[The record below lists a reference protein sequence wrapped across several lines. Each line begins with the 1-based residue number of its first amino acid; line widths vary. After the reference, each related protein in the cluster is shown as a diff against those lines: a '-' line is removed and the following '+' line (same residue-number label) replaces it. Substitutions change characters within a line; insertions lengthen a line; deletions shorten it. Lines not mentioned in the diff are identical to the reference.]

1 MYTRGVMKSI
11 KILKNSFKLIFCF
24 SCLIILS
31 GCFIDK
37 PLVGGESI
45 TDSKPN
51 PSIPSSSMSTTST
64 TSTTSIISTTSTT
77 SNPSMNSPKE
87 TTNSFQESF
96 SITSSN
102 KLDILVVL
110 PGQSDVEKG
119 LLGRNLGRLLGNTY
133 FQSLDWQVAFIS
145 EDPNQNN
152 RDDHPTFLPLKN
164 QSGDIKDSENNE
176 PIYILTPGLE
186 DDHIITELVI
196 ETMNSSRAN
205 KVQPLIS
212 LIQSVGKTENQEF
225 FREDAFL
232 ATIVLSKGQDEEE
245 DTPILGLIASVQNHL
260 GDSKQFVAHGL
271 ITKVGDT
278 DCAQAQTQSVANF
291 SYAISA
297 LIDEVGGI
305 TSSICGEDEDYG
317 SFMTQVESNIKEKL
331 VSNSDEIKLKYTNV
345 VEDTISLTF
354 TPKENAQELEFNSQ
368 ESKII
373 FNTPV
378 LEGTTIQVSYDY
390 IESEDSTESQ

>member
-11 KILKNSFKLIFCF
+11 KVLKNSFKLIFCL

-37 PLVGGESI
+37 PLIGGESI
-45 TDSKPN
+45 TN
-51 PSIPSSSMSTTST
+51 PSETTPSTPSSSMSTTST
-64 TSTTSIISTTSTT
+64 TSTTS
-77 SNPSMNSPKE
+77 NPLINSQNE
-87 TTNSFQESF
+87 TTQESF

-119 LLGRNLGRLLGNTY
+119 LLGRNLSRLLGNTY

-145 EDPNQNN
+145 EDPNQNK

-164 QSGDIKDSENNE
+164 QSGNIKDSENNE

-186 DDHIITELVI
+186 DNHIITELVI
-196 ETMNSSRAN
+196 ETMNSSIAN

-212 LIQSVGKTENQEF
+212 MIQSVGKTENQEF
-225 FREDAFL
+225 FREDALL

-245 DTPILGLIASVQNHL
+245 DTPILGVIASVQNHL
-260 GDSKQFVAHGL
+260 GDSKQFIAHGL

-278 DCAQAQTQSVANF
+278 DCAQAQTRDVTNF

-297 LIDEVGGI
+297 LIDELGGI

-331 VSNSDEIKLKYTNV
+331 VSNSDEIKLKYTNI

-354 TPKENAQELEFNSQ
+354 TPEENVQEWDFNSQ

-390 IESEDSTESQ
+390 VESEDSSESQ